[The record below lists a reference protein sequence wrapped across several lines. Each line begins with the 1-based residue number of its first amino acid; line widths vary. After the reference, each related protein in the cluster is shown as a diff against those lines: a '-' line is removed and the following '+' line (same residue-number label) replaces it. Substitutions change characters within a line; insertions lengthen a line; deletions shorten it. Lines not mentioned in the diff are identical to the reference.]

1 MLNNGRFLIALWVRS
16 PNLASMVLGA
26 CVRHVRADFARRH
39 GIRLLLLES
48 FVERGRFRGSCY
60 QAANWLHAG
69 VTRGRGRND
78 RAGRAG
84 LPLKDIWLQPLEK
97 DALHL
102 LRAPL

>member
-1 MLNNGRFLIALWVRS
+1 MAMPPATRS
-16 PNLASMVLGA
+16 EA
-26 CVRHVRADFARRH
+26 CQGERRQLTILVADLHGLLDWARRH

-102 LRAPL
+102 LRAAL